1 MEGALLASVLHR
13 TMTSIIQQKTHG
25 TSAFLKQDYGTKIVM
40 NDNAPCV
47 EWSFRIK
54 ELQQWLTTLE
64 EVMVQEGNHG
74 NRRDLEGIY
83 FSLKAAHTRHLQEHE
98 DVVTDAPTADDLQ
111 AYLVAYAA
119 AINNSTSQEDYE

>member
-1 MEGALLASVLHR
+1 MGEALLASVLHR
-13 TMTSIIQQKTHG
+13 TMTTIIQQQSYG
-25 TSAFLKQDYGTKIVM
+25 TSAFVDKGHGMQIVM
-40 NDNAPCV
+40 NAGAPCV

-64 EVMVQEGNHG
+64 EVMTKEENHG
-74 NRRDLEGIY
+74 NRRDLESIY

-111 AYLVAYAA
+111 AYLAAYAA
-119 AINNSTSQEDYE
+119 AISTASQEDYE

>member
-1 MEGALLASVLHR
+1 
-13 TMTSIIQQKTHG
+13 MTSIIQHKPYG
-25 TSAFLKQDYGTKIVM
+25 TSAFLKQDHGMKIVM

-54 ELQQWLTTLE
+54 ELQLWLTTLE
-64 EVMVQEGNHG
+64 EVMAKERNHG
-74 NRRDLEGIY
+74 NRSDLEGIY

-98 DVVTDAPTADDLQ
+98 DIVTDAPTADDLQ

-119 AINNSTSQEDYE
+119 AINSSTSQEDYDA